1 MTAELQERIRKS
13 LEGDPN
19 ISEVRMFGGVCFML
33 NGNMLVCSMRD
44 GSMLARLGGD
54 QMPAAL
60 KKDGV
65 AQMVMSGRQMK
76 DFVVIHGDELSD
88 AATEAMD
95 RAGDELCWADAGEGT
110 EAEEKENKSG

>member
-1 MTAELQERIRKS
+1 MTTELQERIRES

-44 GSMLARLGGD
+44 GSMLARLGGER
-54 QMPAAL
+54 MPDAL
-60 KKDGV
+60 KNHGV
-65 AQMVMSGRQMK
+65 ARMVMSGRQMK

-88 AATEAMD
+88 AALKHWIAQATAYVGPMPV
-95 RAGDELCWADAGEGT
+95 
-110 EAEEKENKSG
+110 KEPKAKKAAKAK